1 VQIREQIRLRPPG
14 DRLHLYRNY
23 LVLST
28 GLDGFVSGGEHGLF
42 VHEARVVSDYRYLV
56 DGVEP
61 RPIGVAAVSATGS
74 VGYYVALPPGRQ
86 PGPPDA
92 GSGLLIE
99 DTQWTLELVIRRSIL
114 PPDADAPAPSTNG

>member
-61 RPIGVAAVSATGS
+61 RPIGVAAARR
-74 VGYYVALPPGRQ
+74 PGRW
-86 PGPPDA
+86 GTTSRCRRDASPDHP
-92 GSGLLIE
+92 
-99 DTQWTLELVIRRSIL
+99 T
-114 PPDADAPAPSTNG
+114 PAAAC